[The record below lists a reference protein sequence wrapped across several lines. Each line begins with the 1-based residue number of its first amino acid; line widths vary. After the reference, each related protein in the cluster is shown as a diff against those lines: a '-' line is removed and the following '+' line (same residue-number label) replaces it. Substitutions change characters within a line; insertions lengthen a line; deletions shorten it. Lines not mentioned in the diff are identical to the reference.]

1 MRIYRIRK
9 FPAKLSIFILVIL
22 VITFNSKI
30 RSGVKN
36 ITLEILVKPFKA
48 VSGVKTYLTRAKNLS
63 EENLLLKQRL
73 GELSV
78 EVARMKGLGLENAR
92 LGKLL
97 DFKKS
102 LSYKT
107 IVAKVIARD
116 STDWRRA
123 MIINKGR
130 SRGIREHMPCVTT
143 KGLVGSVVEVAPA
156 SSKVMLITDPNSRI
170 GVVLESSRESGV
182 LVGSSQG
189 TCKVIYLSLDADIK
203 VGEKVLTAGFSDFFP
218 KGLMVGKV
226 IEVGIE
232 TPGLYKYA
240 AVDPVCDMDKIEEVI
255 CIEAGKSAE

>member
-1 MRIYRIRK
+1 MRIHRIRR
-9 FPAKLSIFILVIL
+9 FPAKLSILIVVIL

-36 ITLEILVKPFKA
+36 FTLEILVKPFKA
-48 VSGVKTYLTRAKNLS
+48 ASGVKKYFTRTKNFSKENLS
-63 EENLLLKQRL
+63 LKQRL

-78 EVARMKGLGLENAR
+78 EVARMKEIGLENER
-92 LGKLL
+92 LRKLL
-97 DFKKS
+97 GFKKS
-102 LSYKT
+102 LRYET
-107 IVAKVIARD
+107 IVAQVITRD

-123 MIINKGR
+123 IIINKGR
-130 SRGIREHMPCVTT
+130 SSGIREHMPCATT
-143 KGLVGSVVEVAPA
+143 KGLAGSVVEVGPA